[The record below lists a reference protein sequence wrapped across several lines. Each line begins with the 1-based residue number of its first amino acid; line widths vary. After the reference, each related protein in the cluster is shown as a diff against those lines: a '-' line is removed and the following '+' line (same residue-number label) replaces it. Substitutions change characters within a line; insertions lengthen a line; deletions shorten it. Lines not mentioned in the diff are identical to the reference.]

1 MDFDSSVRRSCDA
14 GQRSPDLMGIGVS
27 NALQSQIESF
37 HLSGGQMILIRMD
50 IRRLGAKLYINTAVV
65 GVNLV
70 GP

>member
-1 MDFDSSVRRSCDA
+1 
-14 GQRSPDLMGIGVS
+14 MGIGVS